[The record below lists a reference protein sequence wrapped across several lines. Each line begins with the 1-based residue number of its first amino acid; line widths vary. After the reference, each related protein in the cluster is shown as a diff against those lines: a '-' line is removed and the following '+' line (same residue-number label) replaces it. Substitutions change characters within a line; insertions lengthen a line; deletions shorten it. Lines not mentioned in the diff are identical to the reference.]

1 MASIFMTVS
10 DTTKRG
16 LLAHLT
22 AVGRAAE
29 RPFSPR
35 TDRDRDINTGRA
47 RAHFGVIILHQVL
60 NGDRGRLSRLLVV
73 EVGDRARSA
82 ARQF

>member
-1 MASIFMTVS
+1 MAYIFMTVS

-22 AVGRAAE
+22 VVGGAAQ
-29 RPFSPR
+29 RPFFRGP
-35 TDRDRDINTGRA
+35 TATLTPAA